1 MDPPVRYAA
10 NGDVYLAYRVLGDA
24 PVDLVY
30 VPGIWSNV
38 EIMFDE
44 PRWARYLERLA
55 SFSRLIVFDMRGIG
69 LSDRGREPPL
79 LELQV
84 EDVGAVMDAVGSE
97 EAVVF
102 GGARGAAPALSYA
115 AANPERT
122 RSLVLYAPIVR
133 TLRADDWPYGRTP
146 EEQRH
151 FFDRFIAEMGT
162 AANLDLQGPS
172 AAGDPAFR
180 RWWARFERLVASPGA
195 FRELAAI
202 MSDLDVRDVVDAV
215 QVPTVVLHRTGDRI
229 VNPEAGRW
237 IAERIPGGRFV
248 PLVGDDH
255 IPFLGDADAIVDEVE
270 EVVTGD
276 RGASQTDHVLAT
288 ILFTD
293 IVGSTERASALGD
306 RGWSDLLSRHHALV
320 RSRLAIHRGR
330 EVDTAGDGFMASFD
344 GPARAIRCA
353 GAIVEAVREL
363 GIEVRA
369 GVHTG
374 ECTVVGDRLTGIA
387 VHIAARVAA
396 QATGGEVLVSSTVRD
411 LVVGSRIG
419 FEDLGPHELKG
430 VPGEWRLLRAVF

>member
-215 QVPTVVLHRTGDRI
+215 QVPTVVLLPNRRPDREPRGRP
-229 VNPEAGRW
+229 VDRGTDPRRAVRPAGR
-237 IAERIPGGRFV
+237 RRPHPVPRRCRRDRRRGGGGRHRR
-248 PLVGDDH
+248 PRGL
-255 IPFLGDADAIVDEVE
+255 P
-270 EVVTGD
+270 D
-276 RGASQTDHVLAT
+276 RPRPGHDPVH
-288 ILFTD
+288 
-293 IVGSTERASALGD
+293 
-306 RGWSDLLSRHHALV
+306 RHRRVH
-320 RSRLAIHRGR
+320 G
-330 EVDTAGDGFMASFD
+330 
-344 GPARAIRCA
+344 
-353 GAIVEAVREL
+353 
-363 GIEVRA
+363 A
-369 GVHTG
+369 GV
-374 ECTVVGDRLTGIA
+374 
-387 VHIAARVAA
+387 
-396 QATGGEVLVSSTVRD
+396 
-411 LVVGSRIG
+411 
-419 FEDLGPHELKG
+419 GPRR
-430 VPGEWRLLRAVF
+430 PGME